1 MRRLLKNGG
10 QLLSCNL
17 EKKGTRVA
25 GLAYAVQLRWR
36 NYHRTKCANARRKI
50 IEKNRIRRGKRVS
63 IFVLDALSS
72 LLSSLSP
79 LSSVRATFEVH
90 RQSLWC
96 LPGLASHKRKWHF
109 CVPVTNASRNNFV
122 FFADYLLNVT
132 RFLVAIS
139 GLSGREREWEREGE
153 WVEIVER
160 NKRIKKI
167 YI

>member
-25 GLAYAVQLRWR
+25 GLTYAVQLRWR

-63 IFVLDALSS
+63 IFVLDALSP

-79 LSSVRATFEVH
+79 LSSVRATFGIALSKFTGNPCDV
-90 RQSLWC
+90 C
-96 LPGLASHKRKWHF
+96 LALRATRENGTF
-109 CVPVTNASRNNFV
+109 VSRLLMRLV
-122 FFADYLLNVT
+122 IISFFLPT
-132 RFLVAIS
+132 TF
-139 GLSGREREWEREGE
+139 
-153 WVEIVER
+153 
-160 NKRIKKI
+160 
-167 YI
+167 